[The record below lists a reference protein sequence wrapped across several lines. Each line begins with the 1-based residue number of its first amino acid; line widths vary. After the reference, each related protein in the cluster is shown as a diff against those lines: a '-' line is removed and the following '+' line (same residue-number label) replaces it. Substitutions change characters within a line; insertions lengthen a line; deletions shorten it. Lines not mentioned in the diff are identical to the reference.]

1 MASAKFL
8 EEALNT
14 DVDESAVSAIVG
26 SLENQL
32 VSSAPHPQ
40 QTNTVLQQNHVNSP
54 ISNGGT
60 GAAPQKHG
68 TIANGDSISGNM
80 TSVVDKQIN
89 NAYMNATQ
97 QPTITSTYTLQQND
111 QKPPEGLKIVYSQGS
126 QGTLIQ
132 QRPQQTQLPNGT
144 IGMAPQTVLSS
155 TASPQVPVQK
165 APTIVLKAGNP
176 GGTPGLVT
184 VPVNAVQQANNG
196 TQGIQTT
203 IGVSSQP
210 ILSNLQVVNMPRP
223 QGGQTKGQARVVLS
237 AAPGLVG
244 ARPGTPQLTL
254 QSFHGL
260 QPGQQGALLLKTEN
274 GQYQL
279 LRVGPATATT
289 NLTTS
294 QASGQPM
301 TFRMQTVPAQTVSTA
316 ATNPVQAG
324 GTTTVSSTQP
334 IVQTTQPIQRPANDN
349 TKEKCR
355 KFLANL
361 LELSSREPKSVE
373 RNVRTLIQELIDNKV
388 EPEDFCDKL
397 ERLLNASPQ
406 PCLIGFLKV
415 RLASILCG
423 DCIPSKEHVPI
434 KLIQKRSEFLAR
446 LLGSQIKFSSASIL
460 NALLASAL
468 LGHRA
473 LQMSQ
478 NASLPKSLPLLRHS
492 LANNE
497 LTIDGIRPPPPNVV
511 FSAASVPTVQTVRST
526 APGLTSQQ
534 VRIVGPGAA
543 VVRAPTAPGG
553 LVQQR
558 VIGPLRGQPLQ
569 QTRMVTTIRQAGQSG
584 MQQQGTIIQQSSIS
598 SSQPP
603 ALHPVYAGA
612 GGQQQA
618 QILNQQT
625 RPAPPRSV
633 QVRPVGQGRPV
644 PQRNLAQSSGKSV
657 QIVGG
662 KGVISNL
669 GTIRSSAKEKEK
681 KSFSAAYTGDDD
693 INDVAAMGG
702 VNLAEET
709 QKILGS
715 TEYVGTQIRSCKED
729 ILCSLGPLQNKI
741 RQIMA
746 KHGLDDP
753 STGDVAACISHGAQE
768 RLRYLVERLAV
779 ITQHRLEIVKS
790 DSRYEITNDV
800 KGQLKFLEDLDKAER
815 KKHEELERE
824 MLLRAAK
831 SRSKTEDPEQAKLKA
846 KAKEMQRVEMEEL
859 RQREANATAL
869 QAIGPRKKP
878 RLENDFTSNSQSSS
892 SGQNNSSRSQMA
904 LRQRIKKVTMR
915 DIHFLFE
922 SEKDLCKSKLLY
934 KSYLK

>member
-406 PCLIGFLKV
+406 PCLIGFLK
-415 RLASILCG
+415 
-423 DCIPSKEHVPI
+423 
-434 KLIQKRSEFLAR
+434 
-446 LLGSQIKFSSASIL
+446 
-460 NALLASAL
+460 
-468 LGHRA
+468 
-473 LQMSQ
+473 
-478 NASLPKSLPLLRHS
+478 KSLPLLRHS

>member
-144 IGMAPQTVLSS
+144 IGMAPQT
-155 TASPQVPVQK
+155 K

-184 VPVNAVQQANNG
+184 VPVNAVQQANN
-196 TQGIQTT
+196 
-203 IGVSSQP
+203 
-210 ILSNLQVVNMPRP
+210 
-223 QGGQTKGQARVVLS
+223 GGQTKGQARVVLS

-406 PCLIGFLKV
+406 PCLIGFLK
-415 RLASILCG
+415 
-423 DCIPSKEHVPI
+423 
-434 KLIQKRSEFLAR
+434 
-446 LLGSQIKFSSASIL
+446 
-460 NALLASAL
+460 
-468 LGHRA
+468 
-473 LQMSQ
+473 
-478 NASLPKSLPLLRHS
+478 KSLPLLRHS

-569 QTRMVTTIRQAGQSG
+569 QTRM
-584 MQQQGTIIQQSSIS
+584 QQGTIIQQSSIS

-644 PQRNLAQSSGKSV
+644 PQRNLAQSK
-657 QIVGG
+657 
-662 KGVISNL
+662 
-669 GTIRSSAKEKEK
+669 K

>member
-14 DVDESAVSAIVG
+14 DVDESAVNAIVG

-32 VSSAPHPQ
+32 GSTAPHAQPP
-40 QTNTVLQQNHVNSP
+40 NAGLQQNHVNSP
-54 ISNGGT
+54 LSNGGT
-60 GAAPQKHG
+60 ASAPQKHG
-68 TIANGDSISGNM
+68 TIANGDSISAG
-80 TSVVDKQIN
+80 SVSNAVDKQLN

-97 QPTITSTYTLQQND
+97 QPTSTYNLPQSD
-111 QKPPEGLKIVYSQGS
+111 QKPQEGVKIVYSQGGQVMGG
-126 QGTLIQ
+126 QGAVLQ
-132 QRPQQTQLPNGT
+132 QRPPQGQIPNGT
-144 IGMAPQTVLSS
+144 INMTQQTVLGSS
-155 TASPQVPVQK
+155 PSTIAQVPVQK
-165 APTIVLKAGNP
+165 PPTIVLKAGNP

-184 VPVNAVQQANNG
+184 VPVNAVPQANN
-196 TQGIQTT
+196 
-203 IGVSSQP
+203 
-210 ILSNLQVVNMPRP
+210 
-223 QGGQTKGQARVVLS
+223 
-237 AAPGLVG
+237 
-244 ARPGTPQLTL
+244 
-254 QSFHGL
+254 SFHGL

-279 LRVGPATATT
+279 LRVGPAPAQAA

-294 QASGQPM
+294 QPGGQPV
-301 TFRMQTVPAQTVSTA
+301 TFRMQTVPAQGTVSGA

-334 IVQTTQPIQRPANDN
+334 VVQTTPPVQQRPANDN

-406 PCLIGFLKV
+406 PCLIGFLK
-415 RLASILCG
+415 
-423 DCIPSKEHVPI
+423 
-434 KLIQKRSEFLAR
+434 
-446 LLGSQIKFSSASIL
+446 
-460 NALLASAL
+460 
-468 LGHRA
+468 
-473 LQMSQ
+473 
-478 NASLPKSLPLLRHS
+478 KSLPLLRHS

-497 LTIDGIRPPPPNVV
+497 LTIEGIRPPPPNV
-511 FSAASVPTVQTVRST
+511 FSVAGAAPTVQTVRAA
-526 APGLTSQQ
+526 APAIAGGQQ

-543 VVRAPTAPGG
+543 VVRAAAPGAPG
-553 LVQQR
+553 VLQHRLVA
-558 VIGPLRGQPLQ
+558 PLRGTVQQPP
-569 QTRMVTTIRQAGQSG
+569 TRMVTAIRQPVSQH
-584 MQQQGTIIQQSSIS
+584 QTISA
-598 SSQPP
+598 SQPP

-612 GGQQQA
+612 GQQQVVPSQNA
-618 QILNQQT
+618 SQQP
-625 RPAPPRSV
+625 RPTVARPL
-633 QVRPVGQGRPV
+633 QVRPAGQGRPP
-644 PQRNLAQSSGKSV
+644 PQRVVAPAGSKNVSVVGAKGAISG
-657 QIVGG
+657 IG
-662 KGVISNL
+662 SN
-669 GTIRSSAKEKEK
+669 RPSAKEKEK

-729 ILCSLGPLQNKI
+729 ILCSMGPLQLKI
-741 RQIMA
+741 RQILT
-746 KHGLDDP
+746 KHGLEDP
-753 STGDVAACISHGAQE
+753 STGDVAACVSHAAQE
-768 RLRYLVERLAV
+768 RLRNLVEKLAV
-779 ITQHRLEIVKS
+779 ITEHRLELVKS
-790 DSRYEITNDV
+790 DSRYEVTNDI

-878 RLENDFTSNSQSSS
+878 RLDGETTMNAQNPSVGGTNNTPHR
-892 SGQNNSSRSQMA
+892 GQMP

-915 DIHFLFE
+915 DLQFLFE
-922 SEKDLCKSKLLY
+922 SEKDLCRSKLLY
-934 KSYLK
+934 KAYLK

>member
-14 DVDESAVSAIVG
+14 DVDESAVNALVG

-32 VSSAPHPQ
+32 GTAAVPHTQPQ
-40 QTNTVLQQNHVNSP
+40 NSILQQNHVNSP

-60 GAAPQKHG
+60 TVQPQAPQQQQQKHG
-68 TIANGDSISGNM
+68 TMANGDSIITTNNSN
-80 TSVVDKQIN
+80 SVSSAVDKQMN
-89 NAYMNATQ
+89 NAFMNAS
-97 QPTITSTYTLQQND
+97 QPTAITSPYTLQQQQID
-111 QKPPEGLKIVYSQGS
+111 QKPPEGVKIVYSQGGQVMGGQ
-126 QGTLIQ
+126 QGPAVMQ
-132 QRPQQTQLPNGT
+132 QRPQGQIPNGT
-144 IGMAPQTVLSS
+144 IGMSPQTVLGTPNSNIS
-155 TASPQVPVQK
+155 QVPVQK
-165 APTIVLKAGNP
+165 PPTIVLKTNNP

-203 IGVSSQP
+203 QIGVSSQQ
-210 ILSNLQVVNMPRP
+210 ILSNLQVVNVRP
-223 QGGQTKGQARVVLS
+223 QGVQAKGQAARVVLS

-244 ARPGTPQLTL
+244 ARPGTPLTL

-279 LRVGPATATT
+279 LRVGPAPPTAS
-289 NLTTS
+289 NLATS
-294 QASGQPM
+294 QPGAQPM
-301 TFRMQTVPAQTVSTA
+301 TFRMQTVPAQAVSSA
-316 ATNPVQAG
+316 ATNAVQAG
-324 GTTTVSSTQP
+324 SGTTTVSSTAP
-334 IVQTTQPIQRPANDN
+334 IVQTTQPAQRTANDN

-406 PCLIGFLKV
+406 PCLIGFLK
-415 RLASILCG
+415 
-423 DCIPSKEHVPI
+423 
-434 KLIQKRSEFLAR
+434 
-446 LLGSQIKFSSASIL
+446 
-460 NALLASAL
+460 
-468 LGHRA
+468 
-473 LQMSQ
+473 
-478 NASLPKSLPLLRHS
+478 KSLPLLRQS

-497 LTIDGIRPPPPNVV
+497 LTIDGIRPPPSNIV
-511 FSAASVPTVQTVRST
+511 FSVTGAAPTVQTVRAAVPPT
-526 APGLTSQQ
+526 GAGPGVQQ
-534 VRIVGPGAA
+534 VRIVGPGGST
-543 VVRAPTAPGG
+543 VVRAPAPGAV
-553 LVQQR
+553 LQQR
-558 VIGPLRGQPLQ
+558 LLGPLRTPGVQ
-569 QTRMVTTIRQAGQSG
+569 QQQARMVTTIRQPVQTQAQTAV
-584 MQQQGTIIQQSSIS
+584 QQQQLQQQSIS
-598 SSQPP
+598 STQPP
-603 ALHPVYAGA
+603 ALHPVYGA
-612 GGQQQA
+612 GTPQQLQGAPPNAIVGQHQVQQRVA
-618 QILNQQT
+618 
-625 RPAPPRSV
+625 APPRTV
-633 QVRPVGQGRPV
+633 QVRPGGQTRPP
-644 PQRNLAQSSGKSV
+644 PQRVATAAGGKSLSSAAA
-657 QIVGG
+657 G
-662 KGVISNL
+662 KGAIAVAN
-669 GTIRSSAKEKEK
+669 RSLAKEKEK

-715 TEYVGTQIRSCKED
+715 TEYVGTQIRSCKEE
-729 ILCSLGPLQNKI
+729 IMCSMGSLQSKI
-741 RQIMA
+741 RQVMS
-746 KHGLDDP
+746 KHGLEDP
-753 STGDVAACISHGAQE
+753 SNDVAACISHAAQE
-768 RLRYLVERLAV
+768 RLRDLVEKLAV
-779 ITQHRLEIVKS
+779 ITEHRLEIVKS
-790 DSRYEITNDV
+790 DSRYEVTNDV

-878 RLENDFTSNSQSSS
+878 RLDGETTTNSQAPT
-892 SGQNNSSRSQMA
+892 SGPNNAVRGQMP

-915 DIHFLFE
+915 DLQFLFE
-922 SEKDLCKSKLLY
+922 SEKDLAKSKLLY
-934 KSYLK
+934 KAYLK

>member
-196 TQGIQTT
+196 
-203 IGVSSQP
+203 
-210 ILSNLQVVNMPRP
+210 
-223 QGGQTKGQARVVLS
+223 
-237 AAPGLVG
+237 
-244 ARPGTPQLTL
+244 
-254 QSFHGL
+254 
-260 QPGQQGALLLKTEN
+260 ALLLKTEN

-406 PCLIGFLKV
+406 PCLIGFLK
-415 RLASILCG
+415 
-423 DCIPSKEHVPI
+423 
-434 KLIQKRSEFLAR
+434 
-446 LLGSQIKFSSASIL
+446 
-460 NALLASAL
+460 
-468 LGHRA
+468 
-473 LQMSQ
+473 
-478 NASLPKSLPLLRHS
+478 KSLPLLRHS

>member
-14 DVDESAVSAIVG
+14 DVDESAVNAIVG

-32 VSSAPHPQ
+32 GSTAPHAQPP
-40 QTNTVLQQNHVNSP
+40 NAGLQQNHVNSP
-54 ISNGGT
+54 LSNGGT
-60 GAAPQKHG
+60 ASAPQKHG
-68 TIANGDSISGNM
+68 TIANGDSISAG
-80 TSVVDKQIN
+80 SVSNAVDKQLN

-97 QPTITSTYTLQQND
+97 QPTSTYNLPQTD
-111 QKPPEGLKIVYSQGS
+111 QKPQEGVKIVYSQGGQVMGG
-126 QGTLIQ
+126 QGAVLQ
-132 QRPQQTQLPNGT
+132 QRPPQGQIPNGT
-144 IGMAPQTVLSS
+144 INMTQQTVLGSS
-155 TASPQVPVQK
+155 PSTIAQVPVQK
-165 APTIVLKAGNP
+165 PPTIVLKAGNP

-184 VPVNAVQQANNG
+184 VPVNAVPQANN
-196 TQGIQTT
+196 
-203 IGVSSQP
+203 
-210 ILSNLQVVNMPRP
+210 
-223 QGGQTKGQARVVLS
+223 
-237 AAPGLVG
+237 
-244 ARPGTPQLTL
+244 
-254 QSFHGL
+254 SFHGL

-279 LRVGPATATT
+279 LRVGPAPAQAA

-294 QASGQPM
+294 QPGGQPV
-301 TFRMQTVPAQTVSTA
+301 TFRMQTVAAQGTVSGA

-334 IVQTTQPIQRPANDN
+334 VVQTTPPVQQRPANDN

-406 PCLIGFLKV
+406 PCLIGFLK
-415 RLASILCG
+415 
-423 DCIPSKEHVPI
+423 
-434 KLIQKRSEFLAR
+434 
-446 LLGSQIKFSSASIL
+446 
-460 NALLASAL
+460 
-468 LGHRA
+468 
-473 LQMSQ
+473 
-478 NASLPKSLPLLRHS
+478 KSLPLLRHS

-497 LTIDGIRPPPPNVV
+497 LTIEGIRPPPPNV
-511 FSAASVPTVQTVRST
+511 FSVAGAAPTVQTVRAA
-526 APGLTSQQ
+526 APAIAGGQQ

-543 VVRAPTAPGG
+543 VVRAAAPGAPG
-553 LVQQR
+553 VLQHRLVA
-558 VIGPLRGQPLQ
+558 PLRGAVQQPP
-569 QTRMVTTIRQAGQSG
+569 TRMVTAIRQPVSQH
-584 MQQQGTIIQQSSIS
+584 QTISA
-598 SSQPP
+598 SQPP

-612 GGQQQA
+612 GQQQVVPSQNA
-618 QILNQQT
+618 SQQP
-625 RPAPPRSV
+625 RPTVARPL
-633 QVRPVGQGRPV
+633 QVRPAGQGRPP
-644 PQRNLAQSSGKSV
+644 PQRVVAPAGSKNVSVVGAKGAISG
-657 QIVGG
+657 IG
-662 KGVISNL
+662 SN
-669 GTIRSSAKEKEK
+669 RPSAKEKEK

-729 ILCSLGPLQNKI
+729 ILCSMGPLQLKI
-741 RQIMA
+741 RQILT
-746 KHGLDDP
+746 KHGLEDP
-753 STGDVAACISHGAQE
+753 STGDVAACVSHAAQE
-768 RLRYLVERLAV
+768 RLRNLVEKLAV
-779 ITQHRLEIVKS
+779 ITEHRLELVKS
-790 DSRYEITNDV
+790 DSRYEVTNDI

-878 RLENDFTSNSQSSS
+878 RLDGETTMNAQNPSVGGTNSTPHR
-892 SGQNNSSRSQMA
+892 GQMP

-915 DIHFLFE
+915 DLQFLFE
-922 SEKDLCKSKLLY
+922 SEKDLCRSKLLY
-934 KSYLK
+934 KAYLK

>member
-14 DVDESAVSAIVG
+14 DVDESAVNAIVG

-32 VSSAPHPQ
+32 GSTAPHAQPP
-40 QTNTVLQQNHVNSP
+40 NAGLQQNHVNSP
-54 ISNGGT
+54 LSNGGT
-60 GAAPQKHG
+60 ASAPQKHG
-68 TIANGDSISGNM
+68 TIANGDSISAG
-80 TSVVDKQIN
+80 SVSNAVDKQLN

-97 QPTITSTYTLQQND
+97 QPTSTYNLPQSD
-111 QKPPEGLKIVYSQGS
+111 QKPQEGVKIVYSQGGQVMGG
-126 QGTLIQ
+126 QGAVLQ
-132 QRPQQTQLPNGT
+132 QRPPQGQIPNGT
-144 IGMAPQTVLSS
+144 INMTQQTVLGSS
-155 TASPQVPVQK
+155 PSTIAQVPVQK
-165 APTIVLKAGNP
+165 PPTIVLKAGNP

-184 VPVNAVQQANNG
+184 VPVNAVPQANNG
-196 TQGIQTT
+196 TQGIQTTT

-210 ILSNLQVVNMPRP
+210 ILSNLQVVNVRP
-223 QGGQTKGQARVVLS
+223 QGGQTKAPARVVLS

-244 ARPGTPQLTL
+244 ARPGAPQLTL

-279 LRVGPATATT
+279 LRVGPAPAQAA

-294 QASGQPM
+294 QPGGQPV
-301 TFRMQTVPAQTVSTA
+301 TFRMQTVPAQGTVSGA

-334 IVQTTQPIQRPANDN
+334 VVQTTPPVQRPANDN

-406 PCLIGFLKV
+406 PCLIGFLK
-415 RLASILCG
+415 
-423 DCIPSKEHVPI
+423 
-434 KLIQKRSEFLAR
+434 
-446 LLGSQIKFSSASIL
+446 
-460 NALLASAL
+460 
-468 LGHRA
+468 
-473 LQMSQ
+473 
-478 NASLPKSLPLLRHS
+478 KSLPLLRHS

-497 LTIDGIRPPPPNVV
+497 LTIEGIRPPPPNV
-511 FSAASVPTVQTVRST
+511 FSVAGAAPTVQTVRAA
-526 APGLTSQQ
+526 APAIAGGQQ

-543 VVRAPTAPGG
+543 VVRAAAPGAPG
-553 LVQQR
+553 VLQHRLVA
-558 VIGPLRGQPLQ
+558 PLRGTVQQPP
-569 QTRMVTTIRQAGQSG
+569 TRMVTAIRQPVSQH
-584 MQQQGTIIQQSSIS
+584 QTISA
-598 SSQPP
+598 SQPP

-612 GGQQQA
+612 GQQQVVPSQNA
-618 QILNQQT
+618 SQQP
-625 RPAPPRSV
+625 RPTVARPL
-633 QVRPVGQGRPV
+633 QVRPAGQGRPP
-644 PQRNLAQSSGKSV
+644 PQRVVAPAGSKNVSVVGAKGAISG
-657 QIVGG
+657 IG
-662 KGVISNL
+662 SN
-669 GTIRSSAKEKEK
+669 RPSAKEKEK

-729 ILCSLGPLQNKI
+729 ILCSMGPLQLKI
-741 RQIMA
+741 RQILT
-746 KHGLDDP
+746 KHGLEDP
-753 STGDVAACISHGAQE
+753 STGDVAACVSHAAQE
-768 RLRYLVERLAV
+768 RLRNLVEKLAV
-779 ITQHRLEIVKS
+779 ITEHRLELVKS
-790 DSRYEITNDV
+790 DSRYEVTNDI

-878 RLENDFTSNSQSSS
+878 RLDGETTMNAQNPSVGGTNNTPHR
-892 SGQNNSSRSQMA
+892 GQMP

-915 DIHFLFE
+915 DLQFLFE
-922 SEKDLCKSKLLY
+922 SEKDLCRSKLLY
-934 KSYLK
+934 KAYLK

>member
-244 ARPGTPQLTL
+244 ARPGTP
-254 QSFHGL
+254 
-260 QPGQQGALLLKTEN
+260 GALLLKTEN

-406 PCLIGFLKV
+406 PCLIGFLK
-415 RLASILCG
+415 
-423 DCIPSKEHVPI
+423 
-434 KLIQKRSEFLAR
+434 
-446 LLGSQIKFSSASIL
+446 
-460 NALLASAL
+460 
-468 LGHRA
+468 
-473 LQMSQ
+473 
-478 NASLPKSLPLLRHS
+478 KSLPLLRHS

>member
-14 DVDESAVSAIVG
+14 DVDESAVNAIVG

-32 VSSAPHPQ
+32 GSTAPHAQPP
-40 QTNTVLQQNHVNSP
+40 NAGLQQNHVNSP
-54 ISNGGT
+54 LSNGGT
-60 GAAPQKHG
+60 ASAPQKHG
-68 TIANGDSISGNM
+68 TIANGDSISAG
-80 TSVVDKQIN
+80 SVSNAVDKQLN

-97 QPTITSTYTLQQND
+97 QPTSTYNLPQTD
-111 QKPPEGLKIVYSQGS
+111 QKPQEGVKIVYSQGGQVMGG
-126 QGTLIQ
+126 QGAVLQ
-132 QRPQQTQLPNGT
+132 QRPPQGQIPNGT
-144 IGMAPQTVLSS
+144 INMTQQTVLGSS
-155 TASPQVPVQK
+155 PSTIAQVPVQK
-165 APTIVLKAGNP
+165 PPTIVLKAGNP

-184 VPVNAVQQANNG
+184 VPVNAVPQANN
-196 TQGIQTT
+196 
-203 IGVSSQP
+203 
-210 ILSNLQVVNMPRP
+210 
-223 QGGQTKGQARVVLS
+223 
-237 AAPGLVG
+237 
-244 ARPGTPQLTL
+244 QLTL

-279 LRVGPATATT
+279 LRVGPAPAQAA

-294 QASGQPM
+294 QPGGQPV
-301 TFRMQTVPAQTVSTA
+301 TFRMQTVAAQGTVSGA

-334 IVQTTQPIQRPANDN
+334 VVQTTPPVQQRPANDN

-406 PCLIGFLKV
+406 PCLIGFLK
-415 RLASILCG
+415 
-423 DCIPSKEHVPI
+423 
-434 KLIQKRSEFLAR
+434 
-446 LLGSQIKFSSASIL
+446 
-460 NALLASAL
+460 
-468 LGHRA
+468 
-473 LQMSQ
+473 
-478 NASLPKSLPLLRHS
+478 KSLPLLRHS

-497 LTIDGIRPPPPNVV
+497 LTIEGIRPPPPNV
-511 FSAASVPTVQTVRST
+511 FSVAGAAPTVQTVRAA
-526 APGLTSQQ
+526 APAIAGGQQ

-543 VVRAPTAPGG
+543 VVRAAAPGAPG
-553 LVQQR
+553 VLQHRLVA
-558 VIGPLRGQPLQ
+558 PLRGAVQQPP
-569 QTRMVTTIRQAGQSG
+569 TRMVTAIRQPVSQH
-584 MQQQGTIIQQSSIS
+584 QTISA
-598 SSQPP
+598 SQPP

-612 GGQQQA
+612 GQQQVVPSQNA
-618 QILNQQT
+618 SQQP
-625 RPAPPRSV
+625 RPTVARPL
-633 QVRPVGQGRPV
+633 QVRPAGQGRPP
-644 PQRNLAQSSGKSV
+644 PQRVVAPAGSKNVSVVGAKGAISG
-657 QIVGG
+657 IG
-662 KGVISNL
+662 SN
-669 GTIRSSAKEKEK
+669 RPSAKEKEK

-729 ILCSLGPLQNKI
+729 ILCSMGPLQLKI
-741 RQIMA
+741 RQILT
-746 KHGLDDP
+746 KHGLEDP
-753 STGDVAACISHGAQE
+753 STGDVAACVSHAAQE
-768 RLRYLVERLAV
+768 RLRNLVEKLAV
-779 ITQHRLEIVKS
+779 ITEHRLELVKS
-790 DSRYEITNDV
+790 DSRYEVTNDI

-878 RLENDFTSNSQSSS
+878 RLDGETTMNAQNPSVGGTNSTPHR
-892 SGQNNSSRSQMA
+892 GQMP

-915 DIHFLFE
+915 DLQFLFE
-922 SEKDLCKSKLLY
+922 SEKDLCRSKLLY
-934 KSYLK
+934 KAYLK